1 MKINFKK
8 LLMYLG
14 ITLGVGALA
23 AFFTMNSMDIYSK
36 INRPALAPPSILFP
50 IAWTILYSLMAIS
63 AYIVSQSDC
72 ENKEAALT
80 SFYVQLAVNFV
91 WPLIFFNLQA
101 FLVSLLWLILLVAL
115 VIIMI
120 IQFYR
125 CKPISAY
132 LQIPYLLWLLFATYL
147 NFSIYIMN

>member
-1 MKINFKK
+1 M
-8 LLMYLG
+8 
-14 ITLGVGALA
+14 A

-101 FLVSLLWLILLVAL
+101 FLASLLWLVLLVVL

-120 IQFYR
+120 IQFYK
-125 CKPISAY
+125 CSPISAY

-147 NFSIYIMN
+147 NFSIYLIN